1 MLQPNSCVVHG
12 HVNFTCANTYI
23 NPAVHQTQPIL
34 LPKLPTGNMLK
45 QPAGQLNSK
54 ALRLLFLESAP
65 EELLIHNPALYP
77 RLSTFLLWNA

>member
-1 MLQPNSCVVHG
+1 
-12 HVNFTCANTYI
+12 
-23 NPAVHQTQPIL
+23 
-34 LPKLPTGNMLK
+34 MLK